1 MIKLQ
6 DKSVINFTEMNPRT
20 EDAVNPNSAI
30 LSYFQFGE
38 FSYENSAICTILF
51 SLMQE
56 PCFEQLRN
64 QEQLGYI
71 VETNVNSQ
79 AKVIGG

>member
-1 MIKLQ
+1 
-6 DKSVINFTEMNPRT
+6 
-20 EDAVNPNSAI
+20 
-30 LSYFQFGE
+30 
-38 FSYENSAICTILF
+38 
-51 SLMQE
+51 MQE